1 MTIQDKNTMLHLTGQ
16 NVRLAAKNGRTSKT
30 PGCHLSGTCGKEVV
44 GHVTACSS
52 TQEATTR
59 LDQLLKSPRP
69 QIEREVLKRQLRGPP
84 MLAPLELP
92 EEVREAQRQKLKLIL
107 QQAKSPE
114 DTCTRKSKSCVRLV
128 KAGECPSTS
137 TEPPKA
143 PNRCSRPQLTRSTLV
158 EQKED
163 GNLQDVV
170 CHGTSAPLHIN
181 LGPPSPRIKVEE
193 GTQNPSAILLETG
206 RRRLRLRRTQCLE
219 EEQHNS
225 DTPTELSAEKGKVA
239 QGARDKGQRVK
250 KAPRGQLQGGKGIK
264 QPPAFWEYGSIRKRD
279 QEDCSQQSARC
290 TWNEQ
295 SAKDGR
301 REDVRDGANPNDFN
315 WKIKGKKLLI
325 TNHTVPI
332 PPSPRQL

>member
-1 MTIQDKNTMLHLTGQ
+1 MLHLSGQ
-16 NVRLAAKNGRTSKT
+16 NGRLAAKNGRTSKT
-30 PGCHLSGTCGKEVV
+30 PGCHLSVTCRKEAV

-69 QIEREVLKRQLRGPP
+69 QIEREVLNRQLRGPP

-92 EEVREAQRQKLKLIL
+92 EEVREAQRRKLKLIL

-128 KAGECPSTS
+128 KAGACPSTS

-143 PNRCSRPQLTRSTLV
+143 PNRCSRPQLTRSTPV

-163 GNLQDVV
+163 GNLQEVV

-193 GTQNPSAILLETG
+193 GTQNPSTIPLETG

-225 DTPTELSAEKGKVA
+225 DTQTEEVSVEKGKVA
-239 QGARDKGQRVK
+239 QGARDKGQQVK
-250 KAPRGQLQGGKGIK
+250 KAPRGQLQAGKGIK
-264 QPPAFWEYGSIRKRD
+264 QPPAAFWDYGSIRKRD

-301 REDVRDGANPNDFN
+301 REDVHDGANPNDFN
-315 WKIKGKKLLI
+315 WKIMGKKLLI